1 MRHDYGEYKIKRP
14 LTKQERELAK
24 IWFRNIMYEP
34 NEKRKELEK
43 EDN

>member
-1 MRHDYGEYKIKRP
+1 MIYDYEMNKIRRP
-14 LTKQERELAK
+14 LTAQERELAK

-34 NEKRKELEK
+34 NEKRKEPEK